1 MTRKK
6 AEKPRVGMIL
16 ERDFPPDDRPEKEA
30 LSLIENGFEV
40 HLLCYSKSKNY
51 KKSENYHGIKI
62 SRFHIPYW
70 IVKKFG
76 AAYLVLPF
84 YRFIWK
90 RQIKKFIAESRPD
103 VVHIHDL
110 PMTDIVI
117 NLAAKTGFKV
127 VCDQH
132 EYWSNWIVNT
142 AHYNTFPGKI
152 VKRLG
157 NWKKF
162 ERTYLNQADL
172 VITVTDKLRELY
184 ISEVGI
190 NEDKIITVPNTP
202 HRRWFNSENIDT
214 KIVEKYK
221 NDFMIFYA
229 GAIDVL
235 RGVDIV
241 IKSLPRLRKHIPN
254 IRFVVAGRVAARMKH
269 PLELAKELGVASNVE
284 FLGWLTVDKLASY
297 IAASKIC
304 VFVPHPVSREIN
316 NTIATKIYQY
326 MAMGKP
332 IVTSSATMMREFVE
346 KNGLGLAVSEVE
358 EGTVSE
364 AIEKIHRQYGE
375 FRKSAESGSKK
386 LLKDSPVF
394 WDQTIEPMVEF
405 YKKRLT

>member
-1 MTRKK
+1 MTKK
-6 AEKPRVGMIL
+6 KVKNPRVGMIL

-51 KKSENYHGIKI
+51 KRSENYYGIKI
-62 SRFHIPYW
+62 NRFHIPYW
-70 IVKKFG
+70 IVKKLG

-90 RQIKKFIAESRPD
+90 RQIKKFIAESHPD

-117 NLAAKTGFKV
+117 KLAAETGFKV

-132 EYWSNWIVNT
+132 EYWSNWVVNT
-142 AHYNTFPGKI
+142 AHYNTLLGKI
-152 VKRLG
+152 VKHLG

-162 ERTYLNQADL
+162 ERKYLNQADL

-184 ISEVGI
+184 IYEVGI
-190 NEDKIITVPNTP
+190 NANKIITVPNTP
-202 HRRWFNSENIDT
+202 HRRWFSPENIDA

-235 RGVDIV
+235 RGVDVV
-241 IKSLPRLRKHIPN
+241 IKSLPRLRKQIPN
-254 IRFVVAGRVAARMKH
+254 VRFVVAGRVAARMKH
-269 PLELAKELGVASNVE
+269 PLELAKELGVERHVE

-297 IAASKIC
+297 IAASEIC
-304 VFVPHPVSREIN
+304 IFIPHPVSREIN
-316 NTIATKIYQY
+316 NTIATKMYQY

-332 IVTSSATMMREFVE
+332 IVTSNATMMREFVE
-346 KNGLGLAVSEVE
+346 KNGLGLAVTEVE
-358 EGTVSE
+358 EGAVSQ
-364 AIEKIHRQYGE
+364 AIEKIHGQYGE
-375 FRKSAESGSKK
+375 FKKSAESGSKK